1 MHCRGLGRACDRR
14 HSPTVRSCQKPGRIG
29 RKHNHSSHSLSSSR
43 YVDGIKVLAEQFNQS
58 VLAMVRKAAERV
70 SPADTLGN
78 RRRRRDAC
86 PLRSALPTSAGRRPS
101 AAALIAERASRN
113 AVVNI
118 GRTQQSCGELS
129 RAGRAVS
136 SVASAS

>member
-1 MHCRGLGRACDRR
+1 MHCRGWAMSCDRR
-14 HSPTVRSCQKPGRIG
+14 HSPTVRSCQELARIG
-29 RKHNHSSHSLSSSR
+29 RKHNRSSQCLSSSR

-58 VLAMVRKAAERV
+58 VLAMVRRQLSGVAGGDLGEPAAPARRA
-70 SPADTLGN
+70 SP
-78 RRRRRDAC
+78 
-86 PLRSALPTSAGRRPS
+86 PRSALPGCAGRRPS

-129 RAGRAVS
+129 RAGRG
-136 SVASAS
+136 